1 MSMHVEDIDDKG
13 TSPQKNNELSQT
25 QDSRFHKT
33 EHSAVSNKS
42 VAVSLKES
50 RVTYKFQQPDLG
62 GSNH

>member
-1 MSMHVEDIDDKG
+1 MSIHAEDIDDKG
-13 TSPQKNNELSQT
+13 TSPQKANQLSFT
-25 QDSRFHKT
+25 QDSRLHKS